1 MNSSFPF
8 LPFALLDSLT
18 LPEALSSAAHKAS
31 SPLLTTA
38 LAALYTAARLLLL
51 PALAAFHFASLCFS
65 FCIAAFPPLAW
76 ALAWLGRLQGSL
88 LLLETRLLGLP
99 VAEGLRASG
108 WACKPPP
115 GSRREASV
123 STSD

>member
-18 LPEALSSAAHKAS
+18 LPEALSKAS
-31 SPLLTTA
+31 SLPLLTTA

-76 ALAWLGRLQGSL
+76 TLAWLGHLQGKL
-88 LLLETRLLGLP
+88 LHLETHLLLP